1 MIAQNNQATL
11 PLQPPAPKI
20 MILGNKGS
28 GVSTQIRMLCEKY
41 KLDEFEL
48 QKEYLAKIKQEKE
61 SRQRLRLLQRGYKA
75 MPIDE
80 DTNQPEPDPE
90 IIEDTAEF
98 TDEIETH
105 EKRFM
110 SEIVKAEKGLII
122 DGHWTTLP
130 EDTVTTTL
138 QDLLLGSKRMPEIV
152 IILRCSEASTFE
164 RTIFKEEIKAEFD

>member
-1 MIAQNNQATL
+1 
-11 PLQPPAPKI
+11 
-20 MILGNKGS
+20 
-28 GVSTQIRMLCEKY
+28 
-41 KLDEFEL
+41 
-48 QKEYLAKIKQEKE
+48 
-61 SRQRLRLLQRGYKA
+61 

-80 DTNQPEPDPE
+80 DTNLPEPDPE
-90 IIEDTAEF
+90 IVEDPAEF

-110 SEIVKAEKGLII
+110 SEIVKAEKGLIM

-130 EDTVTTTL
+130 EDTVTTPL
-138 QDLLLGSKRMPEIV
+138 QELLLGSKRMPEIV